1 VKDAYK
7 ASRELM
13 KNNREKDGQGD
24 MWSSELFKNIKIDA
38 CLDRGD

>member
-13 KNNREKDGQGD
+13 KKQTEKKMARET
-24 MWSSELFKNIKIDA
+24 
-38 CLDRGD
+38 RGAMNY